1 MAVRGTRPLGRAPS
15 STSPSMWGSCSP
27 LAEHALDVLR
37 DDIDLDVDGLGLA
50 QRRERR
56 PLRGVRDDRDLER
69 LRGDRRDGEA
79 DAVDR
84 DEALLDDV
92 AAESLRHGEA
102 QACPLTLDCA

>member
-15 STSPSMWGSCSP
+15 STSPLVWGSCSP

-37 DDIDLDVDGLGLA
+37 DDVDLDVDGLALA

-56 PLRGVRDDRDLER
+56 PLRGVRDDRDVEC
-69 LRGDRRDGEA
+69 LRRDGRDGEA
-79 DAVDR
+79 DAVDS
-84 DEALLDDV
+84 DEALPDDV

-102 QACPLTLDCA
+102 QACPLALEG